1 MKKLVFIFSCC
12 LFAVLSSAQTLDQ
25 KKICALKWTLQQ
37 TFYNKPEG
45 QQIARLN
52 VTEFKSF
59 GEFQQNKLIS
69 DAIKK
74 VTNPSDLSRVKSI
87 IGATSDGNLAS
98 SVPTGAKREFQAD
111 LEKIKTVAP
120 VEVEDDEVV
129 EEEPAGESAAEATE
143 APAPGIQTVEEVQDG
158 AASEE
163 ADATAE
169 EALNDGAFADAGS
182 VSWVE
187 AVLIALGVYV
197 ILSLCVWLFVR
208 SRKHGSTAEE
218 MVSMEQYRA
227 ERVRLMERIKSVE
240 IEMENLKAQKQNNS
254 PAKADVIVE
263 KQVEPAVK
271 QPEVKQ
277 TEPVQPYVAPKQEVR
292 TEAPAQAPSLFSEP
306 VVEPQKV
313 EEPVVP
319 IVEQPVARPKF
330 SVVMFYPVPEDGLF
344 VNGTTDIEPG
354 KSLYMMKTS
363 DNVHAT
369 FQILNTPEAIGAAL
383 ISMNDMVKPACKVLN
398 TVADPV
404 EILAEKLGTAVREG
418 DGWRITNKAVVRLI

>member
-1 MKKLVFIFSCC
+1 MKRLVFIFSCC

-129 EEEPAGESAAEATE
+129 EEEPAGESAEEATE

-158 AASEE
+158 AASGE

-169 EALNDGAFADAGS
+169 DAQNGAGFADVGS

-330 SVVMFYPVPEDGLF
+330 SVVMFYPVPEDGMF

-404 EILAEKLGTAVREG
+404 EILAEKLGTAIREG

>member
-98 SVPTGAKREFQAD
+98 SVPAGAKREFQAD
-111 LEKIKTVAP
+111 LEKIKSVAP
-120 VEVEDDEVV
+120 VETEDEVV
-129 EEEPAGESAAEATE
+129 EEEEPAGESAEGATE

-158 AASEE
+158 AASGE

-169 EALNDGAFADAGS
+169 DAQNGGAFADAGS

-208 SRKHGSTAEE
+208 SKKHGSLSEE

-240 IEMENLKAQKQNNS
+240 IEMENLKAMKKNDS

-263 KQVEPAVK
+263 KQAKPAVK

-277 TEPVQPYVAPKQEVR
+277 AEPVKPYEAPKMEER
-292 TEAPAQAPSLFSEP
+292 PEPAKEAPSLFSDP
-306 VVEPQKV
+306 VVEPHEV
-313 EEPVVP
+313 VEPVMP

-330 SVVMFYPVPEDGLF
+330 SVVMFYPVPEDGMF

-369 FQILNTPEAIGAAL
+369 FQILNTPEAIAAAL
-383 ISMNDMVKPACKVLN
+383 VSMNDMVKPACKVLN

-404 EILAEKLGTAVREG
+404 EILAEKLGTAIREG